1 MTTTELLHFRTRTEL
16 KEFLASKPDNI
27 KILTHTI
34 SPVTNANYII
44 VEINKESKQSQVINQ
59 ENETIKQLIKE
70 WISKKVD
77 FNSGVYET
85 TCAILE
91 SFNEYSNMNLSARK
105 LLPLFFDVA
114 EEKGYNVYRKKARV
128 YGKLQYILMNIELI

>member
-70 WISKKVD
+70 WISKKKL
-77 FNSGVYET
+77 SSIQVYMKQHV
-85 TCAILE
+85 L
-91 SFNEYSNMNLSARK
+91 Y
-105 LLPLFFDVA
+105 
-114 EEKGYNVYRKKARV
+114 
-128 YGKLQYILMNIELI
+128 

>member
-70 WISKKVD
+70 WISKKVE

-105 LLPLFFDVA
+105 LLPLFFYVA

-128 YGKLQYILMNIELI
+128 YGKLQYIY